1 MSNRDTE
8 PEAPVTG
15 SEALTHGIRVQVRAR
30 YSPEHSVPNRSH
42 WFFLYTIR
50 ISNEGN
56 AKAQLLNRHWI
67 IVDGTGHTEEVRG
80 EGVVGQQPELEPGQ
94 SFEYTSGC
102 PLGTPF
108 GSMSGTYEMR
118 RADGVSFEAEIALF
132 ELVQPSAIH

>member
-1 MSNRDTE
+1 MSTRDDE

-15 SEALTHGIRVQVRAR
+15 SEALTNGIRVQVRAR
-30 YSPEHSVPNRSH
+30 YSPEHSAPNRSH

-50 ISNEGN
+50 ISNEGD

>member
-1 MSNRDTE
+1 MSEQPSE

-15 SEALTHGIRVQVRAR
+15 SEALTNGGRVQVRAR
-30 YSPEHSVPNRSH
+30 YSSEHSDPARSH

-50 ISNEGN
+50 ISNEGD
-56 AKAQLLNRHWI
+56 AKTQLLNRHWI
-67 IVDGTGHTEEVRG
+67 IVDGTGHTEEVQG
-80 EGVVGQQPELEPGQ
+80 EGVVGQQPDLEPGQ

-132 ELVQPSAIH
+132 ELVQPAAIH